1 MQKIRLTLL
10 IIIFGLILSS
20 FGFSYS
26 KGFVTNNSTS
36 KNIDY
41 ISNYPSSIADNNS
54 IIEFGQLLYIP
65 FFIIFLI
72 RVKKRLSI
80 LDIILTL
87 VIFSFQTVL
96 YFSIIVDGCSLL
108 KTCFIAWNFC
118 LFFHIGFY
126 LSLFITLLL
135 IILNVFKFKNG
146 RK

>member
-26 KGFVTNNSTS
+26 KGLVTNNSTS

-54 IIEFGQLLYIP
+54 IIEFGQLLFIP

-72 RVKKRLSI
+72 RGKKKLSI

-87 VIFSFQTVL
+87 FIFCFQTVL
-96 YFSIIVDGCSLL
+96 YFSIIIDGCSLL
-108 KTCFIAWNFC
+108 KTCFVAWNFC

-126 LSLFITLLL
+126 VSLFFILLL
-135 IILNVFKFKNG
+135 IIVNVLIVKNG

>member
-26 KGFVTNNSTS
+26 KGLVTNNSTS

-41 ISNYPSSIADNNS
+41 ISNYPSLADNNA
-54 IIEFGQLLYIP
+54 IIEFGKLLYIP

-72 RVKKRLSI
+72 RGKKKASI

-87 VIFSFQTVL
+87 FIFCFQTVL
-96 YFSIIVDGCSLL
+96 YFSIIIDGCSLL
-108 KTCFIAWNFC
+108 KTCFVAWNFC

-126 LSLFITLLL
+126 INLFIILLL
-135 IILNVFKFKNG
+135 IILNVLKVKNG